1 MVIKKMSRLESDLF
15 NYTSKYEKND
25 VLINKLNITD
35 SSELEKVERMIT
47 TRKLAKL
54 YLNPG
59 KQTFDVKH
67 YLSIHKYLFEDIY
80 DFAGEIRSENITKPI
95 PFHED
100 EHMPFCL
107 PQYIYSELKRVLE
120 ESKEK
125 IRHINSKEELIM
137 HIAVLY
143 SDLDIIHPFREGN
156 GRTLREF
163 IRQYMEYIC
172 KVNKMDNYYLDYS
185 EVDRNKYL
193 SAVIKADTLLD
204 YNEILD
210 LFNSILRVS
219 NTNKNDKV
227 I

>member
-1 MVIKKMSRLESDLF
+1 MRKMSRLESDLF
-15 NYTSKYEKND
+15 NYNSKYEKND

-35 SSELEKVERMIT
+35 FSELEKAERMIT

-59 KQTFDVKH
+59 NQTFDVKH

-80 DFAGEIRSENITKPI
+80 DFAGEIRNESITKPI

-100 EHMPFCL
+100 EHIPFCL
-107 PQYIYSELKRVLE
+107 PQFIYSELKRVLE
-120 ESKEK
+120 ESNAK
-125 IRHINSKEELIM
+125 IKYIDTKDKLVM

-172 KVNKMDNYYLDYS
+172 KINKMDNYYLDYS
-185 EVDRNKYL
+185 NIDRNQYL

-204 YNEILD
+204 YNEIVD

-219 NTNKNDKV
+219 NTNKNGKV

>member
-1 MVIKKMSRLESDLF
+1 MSRLESDLF
-15 NYTSKYEKND
+15 NYNSKYEKND

-35 SSELEKVERMIT
+35 FHELEKAERMIT

-59 KQTFDVKH
+59 NQTFDVKH

-80 DFAGEIRSENITKPI
+80 DFAGEIRNESITKPI

-100 EHMPFCL
+100 EHIPFCL
-107 PQYIYSELKRVLE
+107 PQFIYSELKRVLE
-120 ESKEK
+120 ESNAK
-125 IRHINSKEELIM
+125 IKYIDTKDKLVM

-172 KVNKMDNYYLDYS
+172 KINKMDNYYLDYS
-185 EVDRNKYL
+185 DIDRNQYL

-204 YNEILD
+204 YNEIVD

-219 NTNKNDKV
+219 NTNKNGKV